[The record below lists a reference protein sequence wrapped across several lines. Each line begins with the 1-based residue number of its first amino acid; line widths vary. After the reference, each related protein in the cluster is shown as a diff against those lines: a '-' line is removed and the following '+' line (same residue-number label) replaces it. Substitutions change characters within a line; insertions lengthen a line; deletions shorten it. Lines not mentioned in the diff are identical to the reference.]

1 VVTGR
6 GGLGFGTPVKILP
19 VARLQC
25 FVFAGP
31 WIERVLPT
39 LKPMISQVDHI
50 NDLSNSLHFGQIIV
64 KDLDPMI
71 FYASWWICEQQ
82 LFDSFPNL
90 KLSFILI

>member
-1 VVTGR
+1 
-6 GGLGFGTPVKILP
+6 
-19 VARLQC
+19 
-25 FVFAGP
+25 
-31 WIERVLPT
+31 
-39 LKPMISQVDHI
+39 MINQVDHI
-50 NDLSNSLHFGQIIV
+50 SNLSNSLHFGQIIV